1 MKMSSSVKGLTYNSQ
16 LLLANN
22 FQIIRRLW
30 NRDVTIHEGEKQHR
44 PAFEYMDFF
53 LYIYEVSVLQT
64 VKKRRM
70 IGIVWFRW
78 IFTVFFFLILD
89 IILWQYHYTAK
100 VKRNTNSH
108 RWNHISNKFK
118 VGKFN
123 TFKVI
128 SIKTR
133 IFCDLN

>member
-30 NRDVTIHEGEKQHR
+30 NRDVTIHKGEKQHR

-53 LYIYEVSVLQT
+53 FLYTKCQFYRLW
-64 VKKRRM
+64 KKDTWSELFDS
-70 IGIVWFRW
+70 GEFLL
-78 IFTVFFFLILD
+78 FSFSLILV

-108 RWNHISNKFK
+108 RWNRISNKLN

-123 TFKVI
+123 TIKVI

-133 IFCDLN
+133 ILWDLN